1 MTSQRTAALRR
12 GVCCGRASPLRSSA
26 FRFRRMPSVCY
37 QGKGVGNYSK
47 VHNPFGSSMAAN
59 GDLRPAF

>member
-1 MTSQRTAALRR
+1 
-12 GVCCGRASPLRSSA
+12 
-26 FRFRRMPSVCY
+26 MPSVCY